1 MNPKFILMWSRII
14 WEFIMGVLIWVALTG
29 LVMAADTDPTVG
41 MAPKPSAPIW
51 SRTGC
56 HIGGHVGG
64 IRSQSKD
71 WTPRT
76 PGGAHYGESLG
87 SHDAESWL
95 GGVQVGCD
103 YQFTQGFV
111 IGIQGDYAWANAES
125 SHDSTRETGV
135 AYHSTVKSLATVTGR
150 LGYAFDRL
158 LGYVRGGVAWQRD
171 DLWATTTNL
180 GTAYESSPTRPG
192 WTIGVGAEYT
202 FNRSLSSFVEYG
214 YYNFTANNIELTP
227 QVAGLSKAFVEI
239 TQITNVFRVGVNY
252 RFGGSAAPITNK

>member
-1 MNPKFILMWSRII
+1 MDQ
-14 WEFIMGVLIWVALTG
+14 EFIIMRRRIMWKFMVVLLTWVAMSG
-29 LVMAADTDPTVG
+29 LAMAADADPTAG
-41 MAPKPSAPIW
+41 MDPKLSVPIW

-56 HIGGHVGG
+56 YIGGHVGG

-111 IGIQGDYAWANAES
+111 IGIQGDYAWANAEG
-125 SHDSTRETGV
+125 SHNSARETGV

-150 LGYAFDRL
+150 LGYALDRL

-171 DLWATTTNL
+171 DLWATTTTL

-192 WTIGVGAEYT
+192 WIIGVGAEYA
-202 FNRSLSSFVEYG
+202 FNRSLSSFIEYG
-214 YYNFTANNIELTP
+214 YYNFTASNVEFTP
-227 QVAGLSKAFVEI
+227 RVAGLPNAFVDI
-239 TQITNVFRVGVNY
+239 TQITNVLRVGVNY
-252 RFGGSAAPITNK
+252 RFMP

>member
-1 MNPKFILMWSRII
+1 MWKFIMV
-14 WEFIMGVLIWVALTG
+14 VLTWVAVSG
-29 LVMAADTDPTVG
+29 LAMAAEIDHTVG
-41 MAPKPSAPIW
+41 MASKPSAPLW

-76 PGGAHYGESLG
+76 PGGDHYGESLG

-95 GGVQVGCD
+95 GGLQVGCD

-171 DLWATTTNL
+171 DLWATTTML
-180 GTAYESSPTRPG
+180 GTAYEYSPTRPG

-214 YYNFTANNIELTP
+214 YYNFTASNLEFTP
-227 QVAGLSKAFVEI
+227 QVAGLSKAFVDI
-239 TQITNVFRVGVNY
+239 TQITNVFRIGVNY
-252 RFGGSAAPITNK
+252 RFGGSAAPITKQ